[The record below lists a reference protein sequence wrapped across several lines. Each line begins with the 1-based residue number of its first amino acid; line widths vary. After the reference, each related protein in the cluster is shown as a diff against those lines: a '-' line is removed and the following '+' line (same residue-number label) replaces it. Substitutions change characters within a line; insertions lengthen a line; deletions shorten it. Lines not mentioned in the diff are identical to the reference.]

1 MYRRMKN
8 ILGVSF
14 IILAIVLSQIPMDAV
29 KADET
34 AGTEATGETQQ
45 QEEEN
50 QAESNENGEAENQN
64 NQENPDAQANEN
76 AEPAML
82 SDTTDDTAISA
93 LSVDAGIAVVSN
105 TTDTVTV
112 TFDTEIEVD
121 GVTVS
126 VASQTITKGTS
137 PNQPPAEI
145 TIQIGT
151 NTSTEPLVLE
161 NEYDIAGVKYKFKGW
176 YESSEYLGTTYD
188 FSRVIQEDI
197 TLYARWESS
206 AEYKVTF
213 IHENGV
219 ENYPADIKVIAGETI
234 GDKPKEIP
242 IREGYTFIGWFTAPN
257 GSSADA
263 EWKGWNKTITKN
275 IQLYAGWKETEIH
288 VTFHYNGGKSGAD
301 DQISYTKTLS
311 TNVTMNDALT
321 EMAGKH
327 YSFAEGYSYEKVAGS
342 DTEPQWYKDANG
354 FIPFDKTEN
363 VSKDL
368 TLYLK
373 WTHTTEEGYTLNGD
387 NTILYNYVNAN
398 GAIAV
403 TIPETVEIIATN
415 AFSTDSLQDI
425 GTVTLSSG
433 IKNIQDAAFPPSE
446 AITKKILLKTSK
458 ATYAAAEQAR
468 QLATRYTYFKYSSDG
483 SESGDSGK
491 VDIDSSL
498 NDINT
503 SDVTDLPSYPQ
514 FALPSALSGRGYSL
528 KMVDGKSSKELGTA
542 LKNGK
547 NFNEAYPSGRVYYME
562 IDLID
567 SSGNKETYT
576 CQGGSEYYTI
586 VLPVPRKW
594 ASLIGNEEDATKL
607 FEVYT
612 VDEATKTVLEKVEL
626 SSSFYTNGSGVKCVE
641 FHPLH
646 FSEYALVY
654 IGTENPSTPS
664 TPSGG
669 GSEGGSSS
677 GGGNSSESGS
687 SGGSST
693 SSGTSS
699 TTSQQTTTSTTV
711 PTPTPLPIVTPD
723 TGATVTPPTGTS
735 QGANTSAGHVKD
747 ATPKTGD
754 PMEYRT
760 IFVCIFFSMGIL
772 MLLSGQKKKT
782 PKYSNV

>member
-1 MYRRMKN
+1 MYRRLKN

-29 KADET
+29 KADEV
-34 AGTEATGETQQ
+34 AGAEATGETQQ

-93 LSVDAGIAVVSN
+93 LSVDAGIAVVAN

-121 GVTVS
+121 GVIVS
-126 VASQTITKGTS
+126 VASQTITKGTC
-137 PNQPPAEI
+137 PTTPTQI
-145 TIQIGT
+145 TIGSNSET
-151 NTSTEPLVLE
+151 LTLE
-161 NEYDIAGVKYKFKGW
+161 KEYDINGVKYKFKGW

-257 GSSADA
+257 GSSTDA

-275 IQLYAGWKETEIH
+275 IQLYAGWEKKDIK
-288 VTFHYNGGKSGAD
+288 VTFNYNGGNVDGTEVS
-301 DQISYTKTLS
+301 SERTLG
-311 TNVTMNDALT
+311 TGVTMESVLAD
-321 EMAGKH
+321 MVGKA
-327 YSFAEGYSYEKVAGS
+327 YMNPNGTDYDYEKVTGS
-342 DTEPQWYKDANG
+342 VTEPQWYKDANG
-354 FIPFDKTEN
+354 FIKFDKTET

-387 NTILYNYVNAN
+387 NTILYSYVNAN

-403 TIPETVEIIATN
+403 NIPETVEIIATN

-446 AITKKILLKTSK
+446 AITKKIVLKTSK

-468 QLATRYTYFKYSSDG
+468 QLAARYTYFNYSGDG

-491 VDIDSSL
+491 IDIDSSL

-514 FALPSALSGRGYSL
+514 FTLPSALSGRGYSL

-626 SSSFYTNGSGVKCVE
+626 ASSFYTNGSGVKCVE

-654 IGTENPSTPS
+654 IGTENSSTPS

-693 SSGTSS
+693 SSGTSP
-699 TTSQQTTTSTTV
+699 TTSQQTTTSTMV

>member
-121 GVTVS
+121 GVNVS
-126 VASQTITKGTS
+126 VDSQTITKGTC
-137 PNQPPAEI
+137 PITPTQI
-145 TIQIGT
+145 TIGSNSET
-151 NTSTEPLVLE
+151 LTLE
-161 NEYDIAGVKYKFKGW
+161 KEYDINGVKYKFKGW

-219 ENYPADIKVIAGETI
+219 ENYPADIKVIAGYTI

-257 GSSADA
+257 GSSTDA

-275 IQLYAGWKETEIH
+275 IQLYAGWEKKDIK
-288 VTFHYNGGKSGAD
+288 VTFNYNGGNVDGTEVS
-301 DQISYTKTLS
+301 SERTLG
-311 TNVTMNDALT
+311 TGVTMESVLAD
-321 EMAGKH
+321 MVGKA
-327 YSFAEGYSYEKVAGS
+327 YMNPNGTDYDYEKVTGS

-354 FIPFDKTEN
+354 FIPFDKTET

-387 NTILYNYVNAN
+387 NTILYSYANAN

-415 AFSTDSLQDI
+415 AFSTDALQDI

-433 IKNIQDAAFPPSE
+433 IKNIQDAAFPSSE
-446 AITKKILLKTSK
+446 AITKKIVLKTSK

-468 QLATRYTYFKYSSDG
+468 QLAVRYTYFNYSSDG

-542 LKNGK
+542 LKTGK

-567 SSGNKETYT
+567 NSGNKETYT

-586 VLPVPRKW
+586 VLPLPRKW

-626 SSSFYTNGSGVKCVE
+626 ASSFYTNGSGVKCVE

-669 GSEGGSSS
+669 GSEGGNSS

>member
-50 QAESNENGEAENQN
+50 QAVSNENGEAR
-64 NQENPDAQANEN
+64 NQENQEDPNAQENEN

-82 SDTTDDTAISA
+82 SDTTEDTAISA
-93 LSVDAGIAVVSN
+93 LSDDTGDATISMLSEEAGIATVAN
-105 TTDTVTV
+105 TDVTV
-112 TFDTEIEVD
+112 NFDTGIE
-121 GVTVS
+121 GAE
-126 VASQTITKGTS
+126 VAAKVIPKSTKPTS
-137 PNQPPAEI
+137 PDKI
-145 TIQIGT
+145 K
-151 NTSTEPLVLE
+151 
-161 NEYDIAGVKYKFKGW
+161 IAGAEQDLEKEKEYTINGVNYKFKGW
-176 YESSEYLGTTYD
+176 YESSSYQGTEYGFGIALEND
-188 FSRVIQEDI
+188 L
-197 TLYARWESS
+197 TLYARWECTE
-206 AEYKVTF
+206 EYTVTF
-213 IHENGV
+213 VHTDGA
-219 ENYPADIKVIAGETI
+219 ENYPANITRKASEPL
-234 GDKPKEIP
+234 GDKPNQVP
-242 IREGYTFIGWFTAPN
+242 VREGYSFTGWYTAPD
-257 GSSADA
+257 GSGT
-263 EWKGWNKTITKN
+263 EWDGWNKIVTKN
-275 IQLYAGWKETEIH
+275 IDLYAGWNKKNIN
-288 VTFHYNGGKSGAD
+288 VIFDYNGGNSG
-301 DQISYTKTLS
+301 DQVSCSKTLDG
-311 TNVTMNDALT
+311 VTMETVLAS
-321 EMAGKH
+321 MATQS
-327 YSFAEGYSYEKVAGS
+327 YSHPDGYDYEKTADGAA
-342 DTEPQWYKDANG
+342 PQWYKDSNG
-354 FIPFDKTEN
+354 LIPFDVAETVN
-363 VSKDL
+363 KDL

-373 WTHTTEEGYTLNGD
+373 WIHTTEDGYTLNGD

-403 TIPETVEIIATN
+403 TIPETVEIIATS

-654 IGTENPSTPS
+654 IGTETSSTPS

-687 SGGSST
+687 SGGNST
-693 SSGTSS
+693 SSDTSS
-699 TTSQQTTTSTTV
+699 ATPQQTTTSTTV
-711 PTPTPLPIVTPD
+711 PTPTPLPTVTPD
-723 TGATVTPPTGTS
+723 TGVTVTPPTGTS
-735 QGANTSAGHVKD
+735 QGTNTSAGHVKD
-747 ATPKTGD
+747 STPKTGD